1 RHRWRSIPHLVF
13 DANFATN
20 DSDYDS
26 DSDSE
31 SSEINKV
38 MLQVYQTLLL
48 HDGPIHKFE
57 LSIPNMNRCPQ
68 LHQLLLYLSTKS
80 VNQLSLVFHHFGP
93 YISLPS
99 SIFAFPNLTSLKLQS
114 FTFQLP
120 NLQFAGFSKLAFV
133 ELNDVRLPIDF
144 FENFISK
151 CPLLQDLRVFDCDFG
166 NRQESVFVSS
176 SSVKVLIFRSSH
188 PCTVR
193 FIYTPSL
200 SVLAV
205 QQSYYHSHFYYYLNG
220 ILFGN
225 FQQDMVALFN
235 SLPALEHLN
244 LGLDLLLCLC
254 EGNDVPHQ
262 LPAPL
267 PNLKV
272 LQIPRLLLGRL
283 KEARVFVCLLKSSPN
298 LHKLTIGLDDDDK
311 YRSSDAD
318 TVGRLQ
324 ELLEPEGVCC
334 LEQLEEFNIYN
345 GHGSRVELDL
355 VRFVLATA
363 PKLKTVFIRP
373 KKNLFSAIVTKLL
386 VEVTQYKRI
395 SQVTEVKFLLPNFT

>member
-1 RHRWRSIPHLVF
+1 MMKLSISQLPADVISLILSFLPIKEAVRTSILSTQWRHRWRSIPHLVF

-244 LGLDLLLCLC
+244 LGLDLLLVSYKFLC
-254 EGNDVPHQ
+254 SS
-262 LPAPL
+262 
-267 PNLKV
+267 
-272 LQIPRLLLGRL
+272 
-283 KEARVFVCLLKSSPN
+283 VFIFLVVHTTRC
-298 LHKLTIGLDDDDK
+298 
-311 YRSSDAD
+311 
-318 TVGRLQ
+318 
-324 ELLEPEGVCC
+324 
-334 LEQLEEFNIYN
+334 YN
-345 GHGSRVELDL
+345 G
-355 VRFVLATA
+355 VL
-363 PKLKTVFIRP
+363 L
-373 KKNLFSAIVTKLL
+373 
-386 VEVTQYKRI
+386 
-395 SQVTEVKFLLPNFT
+395 